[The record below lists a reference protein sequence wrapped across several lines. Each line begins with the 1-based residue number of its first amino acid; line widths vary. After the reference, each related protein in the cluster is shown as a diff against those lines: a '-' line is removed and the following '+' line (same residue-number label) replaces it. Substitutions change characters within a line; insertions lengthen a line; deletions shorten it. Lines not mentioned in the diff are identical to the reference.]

1 MPDSR
6 DNPRRV
12 SLRIV
17 SQGVAE
23 RDFDDAFWKALG
35 PEARLL
41 VLWDM
46 VLERE
51 AWTGERG
58 DQPRLQRSVLRVQRA

>member
-1 MPDSR
+1 MPERLDG
-6 DNPRRV
+6 PRHV

-17 SQGVAE
+17 PQGTAE
-23 RDFDDAFWKALG
+23 REFDDSFWKALG